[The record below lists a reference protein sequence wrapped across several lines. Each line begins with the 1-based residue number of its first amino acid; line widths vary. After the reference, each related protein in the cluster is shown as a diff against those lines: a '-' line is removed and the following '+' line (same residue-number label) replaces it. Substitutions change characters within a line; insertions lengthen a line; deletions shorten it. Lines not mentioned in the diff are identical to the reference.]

1 MKNSFEIKNK
11 VILITGATSGIGKSC
26 AIECSKMGAKLILIG
41 RDIQKLDLLK
51 NEIEGNEHIFIP
63 LDITQYNKLENIIV
77 DANEK
82 LGTISGFIH
91 SAGIEITK
99 PLSMLKIDDY
109 EKIFSI
115 NVYSGFELAKIISKK
130 KFINPEG
137 GSFVFISSLFGLL
150 GKPGVIA
157 YSATKGALISG
168 VKSMALE
175 LIPKKIRVNCV
186 LPAVIETEMIKS
198 FFNNISEESKNNIL
212 NMHPMGIGTPEDVA
226 NACIF
231 LLSDASKWITGTN
244 LIVDGGYSA
253 K

>member
-26 AIECSKMGAKLILIG
+26 AVECSKLGAKLILIG
-41 RDIQKLDLLK
+41 RNIQKLDLLK
-51 NEIEGNEHIFIP
+51 DEIEGNEHLFISQ
-63 LDITQYNKLENIIV
+63 DITQYNKLENIIV
-77 DANEK
+77 DAYEK
-82 LGTISGFIH
+82 LGAISGYIH
-91 SAGIEITK
+91 SAGMEITK

-130 KFINPEG
+130 KYINPEG

-168 VKSMALE
+168 AKSMALE
-175 LIPKKIRVNCV
+175 LIPKKIRVNCI